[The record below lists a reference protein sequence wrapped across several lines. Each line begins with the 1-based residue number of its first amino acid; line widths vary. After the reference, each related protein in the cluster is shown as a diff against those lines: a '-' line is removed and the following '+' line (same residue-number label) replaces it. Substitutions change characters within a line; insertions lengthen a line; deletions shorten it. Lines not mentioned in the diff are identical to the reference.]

1 MTATGQGMWLEHVG
15 VVVRDLDDALTR
27 WKAMLGLDPAQV
39 TTSRV
44 RDPETGETIDVGFLR
59 LGPNRIELICPPE
72 GSTSRFAAHLEQWGE
87 SLFHVS
93 FYTDDLA
100 GAAARSEELAGPLE
114 VLTVRMT
121 EPAAAG
127 ATVPTGQTRVV
138 DIAWVPEGVTHGI
151 NVELVDAH
159 PRTEPEPPPS

>member
-1 MTATGQGMWLEHVG
+1 MTAPGQGMWLEHVG
-15 VVVRDLDDALTR
+15 IVVHDLEDALTR
-27 WKAMLGLDPAQV
+27 WQAMLGLDPEQV

-59 LGPNRIELICPPE
+59 LGPNRIELICPPAE
-72 GSTSRFAAHLEQWGE
+72 STSRFAAHLAQWGE

-100 GAAARSEELAGPLE
+100 GAAARSADIAGPLD

-127 ATVPTGQTRVV
+127 AAASGGQTRVV
-138 DIAWVPEGVTHGI
+138 DIAWVPDALTHGI

-159 PRTEPEPPPS
+159 PRTEPAPPPA